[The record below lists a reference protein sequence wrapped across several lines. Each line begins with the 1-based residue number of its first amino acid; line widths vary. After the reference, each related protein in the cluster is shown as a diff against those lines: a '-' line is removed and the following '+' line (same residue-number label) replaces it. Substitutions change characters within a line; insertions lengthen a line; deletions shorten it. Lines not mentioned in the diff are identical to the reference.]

1 LRELLK
7 ARDGEIDIPVYQADS
22 VLTPARLHATETGK
36 SFSFAFE
43 GDSYRLRTWVGEFDV
58 PAFFDD
64 RTRMDR
70 LTSVLD
76 DSVEAGLSETGF
88 IRRLENDAALTPEE
102 RAQGETALTGLYRRL
117 RELHDTGL
125 NGVWARIKNA
135 FAPIFLEPGD
145 YVVGNPP
152 WVDWEHLPD
161 EYRRSTMPLWEH
173 YGLFPKRHK
182 AMHTILGAAKYDIS
196 MLMTYVA
203 ADRYL
208 KRGGKLGFVLTQS
221 LFKTSG
227 AGQGFRRFSLPDKTP
242 FGPLMVEDMVELKP
256 FEGANN
262 RTAVAV
268 FAKVAQSVTR

>member
-1 LRELLK
+1 
-7 ARDGEIDIPVYQADS
+7 

-152 WVDWEHLPD
+152 WVNWEHLPD

-173 YGLFPKRHK
+173 YGLSETAQGDAYYPWRRQVRHLDVDDLCSRRSLPQARRQTGFCTDPKP
-182 AMHTILGAAKYDIS
+182 LQD
-196 MLMTYVA
+196 
-203 ADRYL
+203 
-208 KRGGKLGFVLTQS
+208 
-221 LFKTSG
+221 
-227 AGQGFRRFSLPDKTP
+227 FRRRAGIPAFL
-242 FGPLMVEDMVELKP
+242 
-256 FEGANN
+256 
-262 RTAVAV
+262 
-268 FAKVAQSVTR
+268 VT